1 MMDGCARFG
10 LPRLLPKDDQC
21 NLLYREICRYRVVR
35 CDGRRQPR
43 TADDD
48 LVGPNDKLVGPNDK
62 LVPVNDELAILRPR
76 GLPSSQI
83 DVVLVGIYELFVGA
97 YEFVA
102 EGSELFVGW
111 QVTSYRATVPPA
123 PRCRP
128 RHGAARATVPPAPQC
143 RLRHSAA
150 RATTSL
156 AL

>member
-21 NLLYREICRYRVVR
+21 NLPCWKVCGYGVGS

-48 LVGPNDKLVGPNDK
+48 LVGPNDKLV
-62 LVPVNDELAILRPR
+62 PVNDELAILRPT

-83 DVVLVGIYELFVGA
+83 DVVIVGS

-111 QVTSYRATVPPA
+111 QVTSYRAT
-123 PRCRP
+123 
-128 RHGAARATVPPAPQC
+128 
-143 RLRHSAA
+143 
-150 RATTSL
+150 TSL

>member
-21 NLLYREICRYRVVR
+21 NLPCWKVCGYGVGS

-62 LVPVNDELAILRPR
+62 LVPVNDELAILRPT

-102 EGSELFVGW
+102 EGSELFVGAYEFVAEGSELFVGW
-111 QVTSYRATVPPA
+111 QVTSYRAT
-123 PRCRP
+123 
-128 RHGAARATVPPAPQC
+128 
-143 RLRHSAA
+143 
-150 RATTSL
+150 TSL

>member
-62 LVPVNDELAILRPR
+62 LVPVNDELAILRPT

-83 DVVLVGIYELFVGA
+83 DVVIVGSYEFVAEGSELFVGA

-123 PRCRP
+123 PRCR
-128 RHGAARATVPPAPQC
+128 
-143 RLRHSAA
+143 LRHSAA